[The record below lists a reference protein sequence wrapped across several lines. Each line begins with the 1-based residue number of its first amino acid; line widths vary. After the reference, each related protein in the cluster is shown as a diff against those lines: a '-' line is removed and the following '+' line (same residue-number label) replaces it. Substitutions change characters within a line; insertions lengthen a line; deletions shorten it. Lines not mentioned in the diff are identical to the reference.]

1 MTGSFFLHPTMA
13 SAAAMATRV
22 RFKAVSPPGVRAGL
36 RRQHAAQSSPM
47 AAGFK
52 VARTWPGP
60 VRQGVSWGGLARPAL
75 VLVDQ
80 RPRAAALAALA
91 AAVEACPETSEV
103 PVRFR
108 PPGATLH
115 AAVLDDARHGPVV
128 VGWSMT
134 TPGRFAA
141 VRGLREL
148 RHATGRADGILHV
161 AGGPHPTADPG
172 AVLDEGFDLVA
183 LGEGE
188 ETLIGLLRRLAG
200 DGDPRGPGLAWQEGG
215 ELRQGLAPPP
225 VSLDRSPPFPVGLL
239 RLGPIEITRGCG
251 HACRFC
257 QTTHLH
263 GGRVRHRSAGRVAE
277 AARQVVLRG
286 GRDVRFVTPSALA
299 YGSQDGAPRL
309 ELVEELLVRVREAIG
324 PGARI
329 WFGTFPSEVRPEH
342 VTPEALRILR
352 RHVAND
358 HLAIGAQSG
367 SDAVLEGCNRGH
379 RAEDVRRAVRLA
391 AEAGFRAK
399 VDLIFGLPGETPDDA
414 AASRALAE
422 ELAAAGAE
430 IHAHAFLPLPG
441 TPWAGAAPGRID
453 PETRELLNRLAG
465 RGRASGAWRKQEGMA
480 ATGLPPR

>member
-1 MTGSFFLHPTMA
+1 M
-13 SAAAMATRV
+13 
-22 RFKAVSPPGVRAGL
+22 
-36 RRQHAAQSSPM
+36 
-47 AAGFK
+47 
-52 VARTWPGP
+52 
-60 VRQGVSWGGLARPAL
+60 ARPAL

-91 AAVEACPETSEV
+91 AAVEACPDTSDA
-103 PVRFR
+103 PVRFC
-108 PPGATLH
+108 PPGAALR
-115 AAVLDDARHGPVV
+115 AAVLDEARHGPVV

-134 TPGRFAA
+134 TPGCLAA
-141 VRGLREL
+141 VRALQAF
-148 RHATGRADGILHV
+148 RHATGRTGGILHV

-172 AVLDEGFDLVA
+172 DVLDLGFDLAA

-188 ETLIGLLRRLAG
+188 ETLVGLLRRLAG
-200 DGDPRGPGLAWQEGG
+200 GGDPPGPGLAWKEGG
-215 ELRQGLAPPP
+215 RLRRGPAPPP
-225 VSLDRSPPFPVGLL
+225 VVLDLAPPFPEKLP
-239 RLGPIEITRGCG
+239 RLGPIEISRGCG

-263 GGRVRHRSAGRVAE
+263 GGRVRHRSAQRVAE

-299 YGSQDGAPRL
+299 YGLDDGAPRL
-309 ELVEELLVRVREAIG
+309 EAVEELLVRVREATG

-367 SDAVLEGCNRGH
+367 SDEVLAGCNRGH

-391 AEAGFRAK
+391 AEVGFRSK
-399 VDLIFGLPGETPDDA
+399 VDLIFGLPGETAADA

-453 PETRELLNRLAG
+453 SETRDLLDRLAG
-465 RGRASGAWRKQEGMA
+465 RGRASGPWRKQEGMA
-480 ATGLPPR
+480 AAHPPPR

>member
-1 MTGSFFLHPTMA
+1 M
-13 SAAAMATRV
+13 
-22 RFKAVSPPGVRAGL
+22 
-36 RRQHAAQSSPM
+36 
-47 AAGFK
+47 
-52 VARTWPGP
+52 
-60 VRQGVSWGGLARPAL
+60 ARPTL
-75 VLVDQ
+75 VLVDS

-91 AAVEACPETSEV
+91 AAVESLPGTSGV
-103 PVRFR
+103 PVHFR
-108 PPGATLH
+108 PPGAALH
-115 AAVLDDARHGPVV
+115 AAVLEEARHGPVV

-134 TPGRFAA
+134 TPGRLAA
-141 VRGLREL
+141 ARALEALRQ
-148 RHATGRADGILHV
+148 AVGRTEGILQV
-161 AGGPHPTADPG
+161 AGGPHPTADP
-172 AVLDEGFDLVA
+172 ADVLDLGFDLAA

-188 ETLIGLLRRLAG
+188 ETLTGFLRRIAEG
-200 DGDPRGPGLAWQEGG
+200 GDPRGPGLAWKEAGG
-215 ELRQGLAPPP
+215 VRRGPPPPP
-225 VSLDRSPPFPVGLL
+225 VSLDRTPPFPERLP

-263 GGRVRHRSAGRVAE
+263 GGRVRHRSARRVAE
-277 AARQVVLRG
+277 AARHVVLRG

-299 YGSQDGAPRL
+299 YGSEDGTPRL
-309 ELVEELLVRVREAIG
+309 EAVEELLVRVREATG

-342 VTPEALRILR
+342 VTPEALRLLR
-352 RHVAND
+352 LHVAND

-367 SDAVLEGCNRGH
+367 SDAMLEGCNRGH
-379 RAEDVRRAVRLA
+379 RAEDVRRAVRLV

-414 AASRALAE
+414 AASREMAA

-453 PETRELLNRLAG
+453 PETRDLLDRLAG
-465 RGRASGAWRKQEGMA
+465 RGRASGPWRTQEGMA
-480 ATGLPPR
+480 AGHRPLP